1 MVNNDAPN
9 GIDPTRDA
17 GPGDVV
23 GGSLGTGVQIPWA
36 TFEQTAANGKL
47 QAFVRAY
54 KAGAWVTEGFPA
66 SLNLDPA
73 QDAFAP
79 SIDFAGPNRNIP
91 WVTWYEASSHL
102 PGAVTNIF
110 ASRFENNVWIPSGQN
125 RATDGSQTPSLNINP
140 DRIAEDPQVIGGATT
155 AGNPP
160 VPWVTWREEDGAAN
174 QPNRRFQIFVSR
186 GVKQSASGSCTGF
199 SPGSGP
205 SVASFCWQS
214 VGIPRVS
221 KTSFSGTG
229 ATDPSLNIDVTR
241 TANPPDGAFTGPGD
255 TVPWI
260 VWYEEGPSGAGL
272 RSNDQV
278 FAAKAVP
285 DAAALG
291 GFRFVAVGGGTVGA
305 GSPLDTSGSH
315 NGACAASVA
324 AEDACALNKNPQANG
339 LNPRVTAGS
348 LSPDKPTSP
357 WVVWQEEVSPGINAI
372 FISHLVGEKF
382 ELFNNGQPI
391 SNTLNDSTRPDVTFV
406 GNVPYVSWLEK
417 VGAQTRAFLGHFEG
431 LTFRLDTP
439 TGLTWTLDDT
449 ARPSISSTC
458 TAVPANQDGQACAG
472 GAVGT
477 AFITAV
483 TAGTPHGVVAATY
496 APAEATTGDPIA
508 VAAASAKVAVAIN
521 PGGTPVRYHVEF
533 GGTTAYGALSTAA
546 TLPAASA
553 RVDGTVDLTGLR
565 PATEYH
571 YRVAV
576 ATDLGGIVGADRT
589 FTTAGLTA
597 ALVAPKA
604 NLLRRAVRRS
614 GILVK
619 ARVNAPARVSIVIKK
634 GRKVVI
640 RRQFTTK
647 AAGVFSKRVAYPRA
661 ARGKLKL
668 TVVVNVNGARKTLSR
683 IITIR

>member
-1 MVNNDAPN
+1 MTNHRRARRATGLVAAGIASLALAATSAASFLPLPGDASVVNNDPPN

-17 GPGDVV
+17 GPGDVT
-23 GGSLGTGVQIPWA
+23 GGSLGAGVQIPWA

-140 DRIAEDPQVIGGATT
+140 DHVAEDPQVIGGATT

-160 VPWVTWREEDGAAN
+160 VPWVAWREEDGAAS
-174 QPNRRFQIFVSR
+174 QPSRRFQIFVSR

-205 SVASFCWQS
+205 AVASFCWQS

-241 TANPPDGAFTGPGD
+241 IANPPDGAFTGPGD

-291 GFRFVAVGGGTVGA
+291 GFFASNMATRGGGENGPARKGGA
-305 GSPLDTSGSH
+305 APS
-315 NGACAASVA
+315 AATGPAVITA
-324 AEDACALNKNPQANG
+324 MATANEWRTIR
-339 LNPRVTAGS
+339 L
-348 LSPDKPTSP
+348 TSP
-357 WVVWQEEVSPGINAI
+357 MV
-372 FISHLVGEKF
+372 F
-382 ELFNNGQPI
+382 
-391 SNTLNDSTRPDVTFV
+391 
-406 GNVPYVSWLEK
+406 PYM
-417 VGAQTRAFLGHFEG
+417 
-431 LTFRLDTP
+431 
-439 TGLTWTLDDT
+439 
-449 ARPSISSTC
+449 
-458 TAVPANQDGQACAG
+458 
-472 GAVGT
+472 
-477 AFITAV
+477 
-483 TAGTPHGVVAATY
+483 
-496 APAEATTGDPIA
+496 TT
-508 VAAASAKVAVAIN
+508 ASASC
-521 PGGTPVRYHVEF
+521 
-533 GGTTAYGALSTAA
+533 GA
-546 TLPAASA
+546 P
-553 RVDGTVDLTGLR
+553 
-565 PATEYH
+565 
-571 YRVAV
+571 
-576 ATDLGGIVGADRT
+576 
-589 FTTAGLTA
+589 
-597 ALVAPKA
+597 
-604 NLLRRAVRRS
+604 
-614 GILVK
+614 
-619 ARVNAPARVSIVIKK
+619 
-634 GRKVVI
+634 
-640 RRQFTTK
+640 
-647 AAGVFSKRVAYPRA
+647 
-661 ARGKLKL
+661 
-668 TVVVNVNGARKTLSR
+668 
-683 IITIR
+683 